1 MGNTSDNK
9 QVIDSPEELSEYIH
23 VTTPSIWLVLIAI
36 AILVAGT
43 LVWATQAKLKTV
55 AEGYAVVE
63 NNVAV
68 VYFEHK
74 YSGNIS

>member
-43 LVWATQAKLKTV
+43 
-55 AEGYAVVE
+55 
-63 NNVAV
+63 
-68 VYFEHK
+68 
-74 YSGNIS
+74 